1 MLSRGIKYTV
11 DCRKWLFGMPVLEN
25 IKSIFR
31 YRFSNTVH
39 VDTEYIELETHYP
52 VTWVHYVRQVI

>member
-1 MLSRGIKYTV
+1 MLSRGIQYTV

-25 IKSIFR
+25 IKSVFR

-39 VDTEYIELETHYP
+39 VDTEYIELENHYP
-52 VTWVHYVRQVI
+52 VTWVL